1 MTEKKGAEGRGTKE
15 EREGGREGEWAGP
28 IMVTVDCSSTYSE
41 DGFEL
46 STSPV
51 SSVFQAGHTSDEDS
65 NNISGSNTTDERSY
79 DDSTSDGRSQEQ
91 AIRGEQVREKKDNE
105 EKPPPPASSAT
116 VPDNRPSLSNNGN
129 GDGGTGGEASP
140 EPSAYSP
147 FGSPARSDEGEQLL
161 PIQSSFVLVTDQDSR
176 TAKQVLTWCMCIEYG
191 TQHSYR
197 RALQKGES
205 HTRTRIC
212 SM

>member
-1 MTEKKGAEGRGTKE
+1 
-15 EREGGREGEWAGP
+15 
-28 IMVTVDCSSTYSE
+28 MVTVDCSSMYSE

-65 NNISGSNTTDERSY
+65 NNISGSNTTDERSF

-91 AIRGEQVREKKDNE
+91 ATRGEQIREKRNSE
-105 EKPPPPASSAT
+105 EKPTPPASSAT
-116 VPDNRPSLSNNGN
+116 EPDNRPSLSDNGD

-140 EPSAYSP
+140 EPSAYSS
-147 FGSPARSDEGEQLL
+147 FGSPARSDEGEHML
-161 PIQSSFVLVTDQDSR
+161 PIQSSFVLVTEQDSR
-176 TAKQVLTWCMCIEYG
+176 TAKQVLTWCIVVWHTTCVQYL
-191 TQHSYR
+191 YN
-197 RALQKGES
+197 RALVQKRES
-205 HTRTRIC
+205 HTRTGIC